1 MNIYTI
7 SESDI
12 IPEALESFICFMN
25 NNLTE
30 NMELIVLDESKTR
43 FDGNIRVEPRVNIEN
58 YYGGYSAN
66 LTKVI
71 AGDHDI
77 EKFLTNQAKL
87 SLTNQFLNQF
97 DL

>member
-25 NNLTE
+25 NNLKE
-30 NMELIVLDESKTR
+30 KMELIVVDESLSR
-43 FDGNIRVEPRVNIEN
+43 FDGNITVEPRVNIEH

-71 AGDHDI
+71 AGNHEIQDY
-77 EKFLTNQAKL
+77 LTDQAKL
-87 SLTNQFLNQF
+87 DLTNQFLHNF